1 MKRTIAA
8 ALLLLASPTIAE
20 VTPRPG
26 PGDPHV
32 QQVDYDPEQV
42 VGLNAAPGF
51 SITIE
56 LSPDERVENIA
67 LGNSGAWQVQVN
79 RRGDRLFIKPLG
91 TYVPTNMTVL
101 TDARRYNFILRATG
115 DERLTTP
122 YVVHF
127 TYPGL
132 LPTSLAATPAPPTLY
147 KLSGDRTLW
156 PVAMSDDGKFTSIKW
171 DADQAMP
178 AVYRV
183 DAHGAEALV
192 NGSVQGG
199 VFVIEGVARKF
210 VFRLGKNEASAR
222 RKLAKAKR

>member
-1 MKRTIAA
+1 MKRPIAVS
-8 ALLLLASPTIAE
+8 LLLLASPAVAE

-42 VGLNAAPGF
+42 VALNAVPGF

-56 LSPDERVENIA
+56 LSPDERVENVA

-91 TYVPTNMTVL
+91 TDAPTNMTVL
-101 TDARRYNFILRATG
+101 TDARQYNFILRANG

-122 YVVHF
+122 YVVRF
-127 TYPGL
+127 IYAGL
-132 LPTSLAATPAPPTLY
+132 QPASLVAAPAPPTLF

-156 PVAMSDDGKFTSIKW
+156 PAAMSDDGKFTSIKW

-178 AVYRV
+178 AVYRI
-183 DAHGAEALV
+183 DEHGSESLV
-192 NGSVQGG
+192 NGSVQDG
-199 VFVIEGVARKF
+199 VYVIEGVARKF
-210 VFRLGKNEASAR
+210 VFRLGKIEASAR
-222 RKLAKAKR
+222 RKTAKAKR